1 MSRLP
6 ALVHLHQGLALRGLS
21 CARGERALFSGVSAV
36 VRPGQLLRVQ
46 GANGAGK
53 TTLLRTICGLARAD
67 AGEVLW
73 RGRPIADDREAFH
86 RELVYMGHAAALKD
100 NLCAVENL
108 MAACALAGLPCAM
121 EAAAHALAQT
131 GLAGVEWLPVR
142 MLSQGQRRRVALA
155 RLAVPVLGDGDAAL
169 WVLDE
174 PFNALDEA
182 AGQWLVATIE
192 QHLAR
197 GGIVVLTSHQAVR
210 FGDGVSQVVIDL

>member
-6 ALVHLHQGLALRGLS
+6 APVHLHHGLALRELS
-21 CARGERALFSGVSAV
+21 CARGERVLFSGVSAV

-53 TTLLRTICGLARAD
+53 TTLLRTICGLTRAD

-86 RELVYMGHAAALKD
+86 RELVYLGHAAALKD

-108 MAACALAGLPCAM
+108 MAACALASVPCAM
-121 EAAAHALAQT
+121 DEAARALVET
-131 GLAGVEWLPVR
+131 GLSGVEWLPVR

-174 PFNALDEA
+174 PFNALDET
-182 AGQWLVATIE
+182 AGRWLVRVIE
-192 QHLAR
+192 GHVAR
-197 GGIVVLTSHQAVR
+197 GGIVVLTSHQAVG
-210 FGDGVSQVVIDL
+210 FGDGVAQVVVGL